1 MPESA
6 RGRKKAVV
14 SFTAKTTK
22 VAPFPIRKFKKFVSH
37 IKIMSKDYGR
47 VSVRFLGSQQYV
59 LDEIC
64 KGVDEGITTFVI
76 LKGRQQG
83 ITTLL
88 MLIDFFYALEYP
100 GLLGTFILHE
110 EKALGKW
117 RSLIEMMLESMPR
130 YIKVDGRK
138 LRFRPSVA
146 THNRNM
152 LLFGNGSSFSY
163 LIGGVAENSGGGL
176 GRSLSSNYVHGTEV
190 AMYANPDDLIAF
202 RSSLS
207 SIYEHRLQVEESTA
221 KGFNHYYDRCQ
232 DAKDSKTVRFI
243 FSGWW
248 RDERNQFHVNDP
260 RFAAFAPNNRLSPLE
275 RERVRAVRQQYAFEI
290 SLQQIA
296 WYRWKLEDEF
306 ANDQTIMDQ
315 EFPFTE
321 EDAFQSTG
329 SKFFT
334 APVLTQIT
342 RDAHRSPFQT
352 YKYRMTRRW
361 EDIEVFNVTDLRA
374 ELRVWEHS
382 SKFGYYIVSCD
393 PAYGSSDEADNNCIQ
408 VWRAFAECIVQ
419 VAEYC
424 TPVFSTYQTAW
435 VVAHLAGF
443 YGQKDSRVI
452 LEING
457 PGKAVFGELQA
468 VRDRLNQISPT
479 SENYELRNCLRNMRD
494 FYYQRIDT
502 FSGELAYHIVMTDDI
517 KRMLMARFKDSV
529 ELGRMHI
536 RSLPLIE
543 EMRRLV
549 NNDGSIAA
557 DGGGNDDRAVTAAMA
572 HECWRKWLQPMLI
585 GMRLTREKAL
595 EVDRRGGDQPIDRLV
610 SNYLKRSNIVV
621 PT

>member
-1 MPESA
+1 MAKSA
-6 RGRKKAVV
+6 I
-14 SFTAKTTK
+14 SFAPQATK
-22 VAPFPIRKFKKFVSH
+22 VAPFPLKKFKEYVSH
-37 IKIMSKDYGR
+37 IKILSKDFGR
-47 VSVRFLGSQQYV
+47 ISLRFVGSQQYI
-59 LDEIC
+59 LDEVVR
-64 KGVDEGITTFVI
+64 GLEDGITTFVI

-83 ITTLL
+83 ATTLF
-88 MLIDFFYALEYP
+88 MVINFFYALNYK

-117 RSLIEMMLESMPR
+117 RALIEMMLESMPPT
-130 YIKVDGRK
+130 IKVNGKRK
-138 LRFRPSVA
+138 RFRPNVIK
-146 THNRNM
+146 HNRDM
-152 LLFGNGSSFSY
+152 LLFSNMSSFAY
-163 LIGGVAENSGGGL
+163 LIGGVAENSGGGI
-176 GRSLSSNYVHGTEV
+176 GVSGASNYVHATEV
-190 AMYANPDDLIAF
+190 SRYANEEDLKGFSA
-202 RSSLS
+202 SLS
-207 SIYEHRLQVEESTA
+207 SIYPHRLQIWESTA
-221 KGFNHYYDRCQ
+221 NGFNHFYDRCQ
-232 DAKDSKTVRFI
+232 DAKKSKTVRFI

-248 RDERNQFHVNDP
+248 RDERNAFHVDDA

-275 RERVRAVRQQYAFEI
+275 RERVRAVRQQYGFEI

-329 SKFFT
+329 SKYFT

-342 RDAHRSPFQT
+342 RDAHRNPFQT
-352 YKYRMTRRW
+352 YKYKLTRRW
-361 EDIEVFNVTDLRA
+361 EDTDVYNATDLRA

-382 SKFGYYIVSCD
+382 SKFGYYVVACD
-393 PAYGSSDEADNNCIQ
+393 PAYGSSDQADNNCIQ
-408 VWRAFAECIVQ
+408 VWRAFAECMVQ

-424 TPVFSTYQTAW
+424 TNEFSTYQTAW

-452 LEING
+452 LELNG
-457 PGKAVFGELQA
+457 PGKAVFSELQH
-468 VRDRLNQISPT
+468 VRDRLNQMSPT
-479 SENYELRNCLRNMRD
+479 SDEFGVRNVLKNMRD

-502 FSGELAYHIVMTDDI
+502 MSGDLAYHIVTTDDI
-517 KRMLMARFKDSV
+517 KRMLMARFKDAV

-549 NNDGSIAA
+549 NNDGSISA

-585 GMRLTREKAL
+585 GMRMTREKAL
-595 EVDRRGGDQPIDRLV
+595 EIDRRGGDQPIDRLV
-610 SNYLKRSNIVV
+610 SNYLKRMSIA
-621 PT
+621 T

>member
-1 MPESA
+1 MAKSA
-6 RGRKKAVV
+6 LNFAPQ
-14 SFTAKTTK
+14 SAK
-22 VAPFPIRKFKKFVSH
+22 VAPFPIAKFRKFLSY

-47 VSVRFLGSQQYV
+47 VSFNLLGSQKYI
-59 LDEIC
+59 LNEIC
-64 KGVDEGITTFVI
+64 RGLDEGITTFII

-83 ITTLL
+83 STTLF
-88 MLIDFFYALEYP
+88 MAIDFFYALNYP

-117 RSLIEMMLESMPR
+117 RALIEMMLESMPPS
-130 YIKVDGRK
+130 IKVNGKRRK
-138 LRFRPSVA
+138 FRPNIVK
-146 THNRNM
+146 HNRDL
-152 LLFGNGSSFSY
+152 LLFSNGSSFAY

-176 GRSLSSNYVHGTEV
+176 GRSGASNYTHGTEV
-190 AMYANPDDLIAF
+190 AFYANPDDLKAF

-207 SIYEHRLQVEESTA
+207 SIYPHRLQIEESTA
-221 KGFNHYYDRCQ
+221 NAFNHFYDRCQ
-232 DAKDSKTVRFI
+232 DAKKSKTVRFI

-248 RDERNQFHVNDP
+248 RDERNAFHVDDT
-260 RFAAFAPNNRLSPLE
+260 RFQAFAPNNRLSPLE
-275 RERVRAVRQQYAFEI
+275 RERVRAVRQQYGFEI
-290 SLQQIA
+290 SLQQIS

-329 SKFFT
+329 SKYFT

-342 RDAHRSPFQT
+342 RDAHRKPFQT
-352 YKYRMTRRW
+352 YKYKFTRRW
-361 EDIEVFNVTDLRA
+361 EDTEVYNVTDLRA

-382 SKFGYYIVSCD
+382 SKFGYYVVACD
-393 PAYGSSDEADNNCIQ
+393 PAFGSSDQADNNCIQ
-408 VWRAFAECIVQ
+408 VWRAFSECVVQ

-424 TPVFSTYQTAW
+424 TSEFSTYQTAW
-435 VVAHLAGF
+435 ALAHLAGF

-452 LEING
+452 LELNG
-457 PGKAVFGELQA
+457 PGKSVFSELQH
-468 VRDRLNQISPT
+468 VRDRLNQMSPT
-479 SENYELRNCLRNMRD
+479 SDNFELRNCLKNMRD

-502 FSGELAYHIVMTDDI
+502 MSGDLAYHIVTTDDI
-517 KRMLMARFKDSV
+517 KRMLMARFKDAV

-549 NNDGSIAA
+549 NNEGSISA

-585 GMRLTREKAL
+585 GMRMTREKAM
-595 EVDRRGGDQPIDRLV
+595 EIDRRGGDQPIDLLV
-610 SNYLKRSNIVV
+610 LNYLRKSNILV
-621 PT
+621 PGQ